1 MKENISNLIKAAM
14 LNKDAESLT
23 ILRVLKGEIERNEQT
38 AKGRVEL
45 TDPDIVN
52 LVKKLLQ
59 SVKES
64 GGTDKEITIL
74 ESFLPKQ
81 LTEAELKGLV
91 VEYVSANNLT
101 AKDMGNIMAYFKQTY
116 NGQYDGKTLS
126 VIVKELV

>member
-101 AKDMGNIMAYFKQTY
+101 AKDMGNIMAHFKQTY

-126 VIVKELV
+126 VIVKELA

>member
-1 MKENISNLIKAAM
+1 MKENITNLIKAAM

-45 TDPDIVN
+45 TDADIVN

-59 SVKES
+59 SVRES

-91 VEYVSANNLT
+91 VKYLSANNLT
-101 AKDMGNIMAYFKQTY
+101 VKDMGNIMAYFKQTY
-116 NGQYDGKTLS
+116 NGQYDGKALS
-126 VIVKELV
+126 VIVKELA

>member
-81 LTEAELKGLV
+81 LTETELKGLV

-101 AKDMGNIMAYFKQTY
+101 AKDMGNIMAHFKQTY

>member
-1 MKENISNLIKAAM
+1 MKENITNLIKAAM

>member
-1 MKENISNLIKAAM
+1 MKENITNLIKAAM

-101 AKDMGNIMAYFKQTY
+101 AKDMGSIMSYFKQTY